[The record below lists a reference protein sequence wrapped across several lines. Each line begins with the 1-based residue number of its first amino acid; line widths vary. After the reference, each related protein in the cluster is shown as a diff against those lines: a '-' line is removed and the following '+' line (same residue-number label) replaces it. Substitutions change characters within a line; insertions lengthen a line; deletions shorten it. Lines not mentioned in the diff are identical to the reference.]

1 VLKIDEVRGRY
12 ILMVDKLLNEFNPEV
27 AEEARKTMEI
37 PITDITEDG
46 WYNDAIYDRYLKSVN
61 DEAKRVLGKKM
72 VYAAG
77 EAFDEL
83 VEMFEKPVDLIK
95 FTIEND
101 PKEDFKK
108 ENWYHPQVVVTGDD
122 FIKIKL
128 DVEGVPTFYEGVYQ
142 GMLEKYRI
150 IRTNIN
156 TTVVE
161 ENGQRK
167 ISEMTIKW
175 Q

>member
-1 VLKIDEVRGRY
+1 
-12 ILMVDKLLNEFNPEV
+12 MVDSLLSEFNPEV
-27 AEEARKTMEI
+27 AEEARKTMKI
-37 PITDITEDG
+37 PITDIAEDG
-46 WYNDAIYDRYLKSVN
+46 WYDDTIYDEYLNNVT

-83 VEMFEKPVDLIK
+83 VEMFEDPVELIK

-101 PKEDFKK
+101 NKEDFKK
-108 ENWYHPQVVVTGDD
+108 ANWYKPQVLDAGDD
-122 FIKIKL
+122 FIKIKI

-150 IRTNIN
+150 IRTNVN

-161 ENGQRK
+161 ENDQRK